1 MNLESTYDFAIIGA
15 GAAGMNL
22 ALSFANEPF
31 FDNKRI
37 LILDPNISKEVNKK
51 WSFWQQEP
59 FEYPD
64 SIEKQWKF
72 TQFKSEN
79 LERRIALND
88 YTYYTIDA
96 SKFLNSAYQNLK
108 TKPQFSFELSEVQ
121 EIIQISLGIRIRTSS
136 NEFVASHVFDSRV
149 PEDFFKEHK
158 FTHLKQ
164 HFKGWIVETEQP
176 VFDDSSFTMMD
187 FSVNYQNT
195 CSFMYVLPFS
205 ANRALLEFT
214 FFNSTLV
221 REEVYDLAIQNY
233 LEENLECQK
242 YKIIETEQGVIP
254 MSDYPFEKHHLPNVT
269 LIGTAGGWVKPS
281 TGYSFKASMK
291 FAEAMTQ
298 RIIHTQPLNE
308 VPWKKR
314 GRWYD
319 AIFLEVLRQENES
332 GSKLFETMYTRN
344 SIDLIFRFLDEESS
358 LIDELKI
365 ILSFPPIPFL
375 KALFRVLFR

>member
-1 MNLESTYDFAIIGA
+1 LNIESKYDYAIIGA

-22 ALSFANEPF
+22 ALTFAKESF

-37 LILDPNISKEVNKK
+37 VVLDTNLGKSINKK

-59 FEYPD
+59 FKYPD
-64 SIEKQWKF
+64 SIEKQWKS

-79 LERRIALND
+79 LERRIALKD
-88 YTYYTIDA
+88 YTYYTVNA

-108 TKPQFSFELSEVQ
+108 TKPHFSFQLSEVL
-121 EIIQISLGIRIRTSS
+121 ELSKMSAGVKIRTNS
-136 NEFVASHVFDSRV
+136 NELITSHVFDCRV
-149 PEDFFKEHK
+149 PKAFFEEHK
-158 FTHLKQ
+158 FTNLKQ
-164 HFKGWIVETEQP
+164 HFKGWIVETEQAI
-176 VFDDSSFTMMD
+176 FDDSSFTMMD
-187 FSVNYQNT
+187 FSVNYQNS

-205 ANRALLEFT
+205 TNRALLEFT

-221 REEVYDLAIQNY
+221 GEDVYDSAIQNY
-233 LEENLECQK
+233 LEEKLKCQQ

-254 MSDYPFEKHHLPNVT
+254 MSDYPFENHHLPNVT

-291 FAEAMTQ
+291 FAEVMTQ
-298 RIIHTQPLNE
+298 RIIHNQPLDE
-308 VPWKKR
+308 VLWKKR
-314 GRWYD
+314 SRWYD

-332 GSKLFETMYTRN
+332 GPTLFETMYTRN
-344 SIDLIFRFLDEESS
+344 SIDRIFRFLDEESS

-365 ILSFPPIPFL
+365 ILSFPPILFL